1 MSASV
6 VISWILKAPGAYNV
20 VSDKIDIRELKLM
33 AAARW
38 PDADFT
44 RFILALPDEVSREAY
59 PEIAEAIARVVRAE
73 RRR

>member
-1 MSASV
+1 M
-6 VISWILKAPGAYNV
+6 
-20 VSDKIDIRELKLM
+20 SDKIDIRELKLM

-44 RFILALPDEVSREAY
+44 KFILALPDEVSREAY
-59 PEIAEAIARVVRAE
+59 PEIAVAIIRMVRAE